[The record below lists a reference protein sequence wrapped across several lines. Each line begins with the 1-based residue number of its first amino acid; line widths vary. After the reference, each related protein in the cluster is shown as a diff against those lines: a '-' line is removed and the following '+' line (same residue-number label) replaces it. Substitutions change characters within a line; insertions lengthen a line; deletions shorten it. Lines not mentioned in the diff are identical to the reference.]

1 MTKAN
6 DRNDI
11 REWQELLK
19 FSMHEA
25 IEAMWME
32 SEEDLIERYKKV
44 LATPDDENRPS
55 LFTMMQMTGL
65 IGAILDIKYGNDENE
80 LMKIL
85 KDSDSLFMKEMVKK

>member
-1 MTKAN
+1 MTKM
-6 DRNDI
+6 DYRDDI

-32 SEEDLIERYKKV
+32 CEEDLMECYKKV

-55 LFTMMQMTGL
+55 SFTMMQMTGL
-65 IGAILDIKYGNDENE
+65 IGAILAIKYEKDENE

-85 KDSDSLFMKEMVKK
+85 KNSDALFVKEIKK